1 MKLIPYKVKEYTNK
15 QALIRSIRIF
25 LILIIVG
32 SAIIFSLYKVNNK
45 PVSATENIVDLKPY
59 LVAAPDRP
67 KDYHESLPTLDN
79 VALVDSD
86 ITINGIYYILLTDS
100 TPQNTVKM
108 IDEAFEKEGW
118 ESFVVNAETSMLGSY
133 KKDSINVGIE
143 VTSKKREPHVNG
155 WVTITLLL
163 EDKNTISINPNTVNE
178 GIVDKIKPID

>member
-1 MKLIPYKVKEYTNK
+1 
-15 QALIRSIRIF
+15 
-25 LILIIVG
+25 
-32 SAIIFSLYKVNNK
+32 
-45 PVSATENIVDLKPY
+45 
-59 LVAAPDRP
+59 
-67 KDYHESLPTLDN
+67 
-79 VALVDSD
+79 
-86 ITINGIYYILLTDS
+86 
-100 TPQNTVKM
+100 M

-143 VTSKKREPHVNG
+143 VTSKKRDPHVNG